1 MTAVSRA
8 MRSVLLLLA
17 ACSTPPPGATP
28 VVAQACAPALPL
40 LAKQHTPN
48 ATSLYLAPLSIA
60 GAKIS
65 IGSPALATQKTGYVN
80 QPAFAGDALYFT
92 WRPDGG
98 QSDVYRQDRDGEH
111 AVTCTSEEEYAPA
124 VVGDRV
130 TVIHVAADLATG
142 LATLDG
148 RRLFPTIDKV
158 GAQVWIDE
166 TTVVMFTSGEPTALV
181 RGDLKTGTTQKLV
194 DNAGPALAVIPGT
207 RAISFIDQSG
217 DQPELKKLVVDTG
230 EVSTIMPLPDDIQQV
245 AWIDDST
252 LLAGRGTK
260 LVLARPGDEW
270 REVIDP
276 GLGTIQRVVIAPDH
290 KRIAIVAK
298 R

>member
-1 MTAVSRA
+1 MTLVTGA
-8 MRSVLLLLA
+8 MRSVLVLVA
-17 ACSTPPPGATP
+17 ACSTPTPITAP
-28 VVAQACAPALPL
+28 VVAQECAPALPL

-60 GAKIS
+60 GPKVA

-98 QSDVYRQDRDGEH
+98 QSDVYLQDHGSEH

-130 TVIHVAADLATG
+130 TVIHVAADLTTG

-148 RRLFPTIDKV
+148 KRLFPTIDKV
-158 GAQVWIDE
+158 GSQVWIDE

-181 RGDLKTGTTQKLV
+181 RGDVKTGTTQKLV
-194 DNAGPALAVIPGT
+194 DNAAPALAVIPGT

-217 DQPELKKLVVDTG
+217 DQPQLKKLVVDTG
-230 EVSTIMPLPDDIQQV
+230 EVSSIMPLPEDIQQV
-245 AWIDDST
+245 AWIDGNT

-260 LVLARPGDEW
+260 LVLARPGDDW

-276 GLGTIQRVVIAPDH
+276 GIGTIQRVVVSPDR